1 MAKDTNDA
9 IILDD
14 VEYKI
19 SEFSNDAKVFWS
31 HITDLDRK
39 IGSAKFTL
47 DQLLVNKD
55 AFVLLLK
62 NALQP
67 KEEAAPE
74 VASEAAN

>member
-9 IILDD
+9 IKIDD
-14 VEYKI
+14 VEYKTADF
-19 SEFSNDAKVFWS
+19 SEAAKLFHAHV
-31 HITDLDRK
+31 IDLDRK

-62 NALQP
+62 QELQ
-67 KEEAAPE
+67 KEKPSAEP
-74 VASEAAN
+74 VVLSEA